1 MDLRRFLAEEKGSIT
16 IIMVT
21 GILVLIGAAA
31 LSIDYGNM
39 QGTYAKMRTAADAGA
54 LAGVCRV
61 FALDGGT
68 LVVNPN
74 SKEIAKKVALSNGI
88 PLDEGK
94 TVAEILDDDIVFGK
108 WDFANKCFTSTV
120 DPATNPDPVQIDT
133 CQVTVRKNQEVN
145 GRETHLFASSSNDI
159 TVVSRAYVGYAGNLP
174 GGTAFPLVIFKDML
188 PEIKYGQDNPVE
200 LTTNSDPDDNCGYT
214 NLMDSPGHATLIRE
228 YVRYCN
234 NDGGTAPPEVKVGD
248 SIWLNNG
255 DHANVYNYLQ
265 DSQASWP
272 NQEFA
277 VILPVVAESG
287 GDQKFTHIHEVVDFV
302 SFVITEVISPGQGEG
317 HENHG
322 QGQTHPHRYRGYFR
336 QAKVKSGETPGQT
349 AGNYG
354 LRTIGTALI
363 P

>member
-16 IIMVT
+16 IIMVS
-21 GILVLIGAAA
+21 GILLFLGAAA
-31 LSIDYGNM
+31 LSIDYGNL

-54 LAGVCRV
+54 LAGVTRV

-68 LVVNPN
+68 LVVNPAI
-74 SKEIAKKVALSNGI
+74 KEIAKKVALSNGI

-94 TVAEILDDDIVFGK
+94 TEAEILDSDIVFGK
-108 WDFANKCFTSTV
+108 WDFAKKCFTTTV
-120 DPATNPDPVQIDT
+120 DPASNPDPAQIDT
-133 CQVTVRKNQEVN
+133 CQVTVRKNHEVN
-145 GRETHLFASSSNDI
+145 GRATNLFASSSTDL

-174 GGTAFPLVIFKDML
+174 AGTAFPLVIFKDML
-188 PEIKYGQDNPVE
+188 DEIKYGKDNPVM
-200 LTTNSDPDDNCGYT
+200 LTTNSDQDDNCGYT
-214 NLMDSPGHATLIRE
+214 NLMDSPGHAHLIKE
-228 YVRYCN
+228 YVQYCN
-234 NDGGTAPPEVKVGD
+234 DDGGTAPPEVKVGD
-248 SIWLNNG
+248 SIWLTNG

-287 GDQKFTHIHEVVDFV
+287 GDQKFTHTHEVVDFA

-322 QGQTHPHRYRGYFR
+322 QGQTHPHQYRGYFR
-336 QAKVKSGETPGQT
+336 QAKVKSGETTGQT

-354 LRTIGTALI
+354 LRTVGTALI